1 VHEALE
7 ALAQAESRLA
17 KWWECAT
24 FGSFSE
30 AEIADTLHL
39 TDRSVRRD

>member
-1 VHEALE
+1 LK
-7 ALAQAESRLA
+7 RWPRPNRGWP

-24 FGSFSE
+24 FGSYSE